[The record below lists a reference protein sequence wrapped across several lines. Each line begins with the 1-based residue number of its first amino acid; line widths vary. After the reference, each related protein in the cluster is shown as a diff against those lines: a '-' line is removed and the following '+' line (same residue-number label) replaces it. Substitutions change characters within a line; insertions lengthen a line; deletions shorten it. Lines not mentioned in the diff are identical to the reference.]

1 MQRSE
6 GFLILED
13 GKSFRGHTIGTWQHA
28 LGEVVF
34 NTSMT
39 GYQEILT
46 DPSYAEQIIV
56 MTYPLIGNYGISTQ
70 SAESASIHASG
81 LIVSESCNS
90 PSHWQSFGALDSF
103 LVSNNV
109 AGLAGVDTRALTR
122 HLRAHGT
129 LRGVFVTELSA
140 EAEWHNTL
148 MLHKSAA
155 NITDKV
161 TTLLPYCAKPSGS
174 WRVAVI
180 DYGAKAGI
188 IRALSALDAEVWVYP
203 CSSHATEI
211 LASKPD
217 AVVLSNGPGNPED
230 CTHAILTTR
239 ELIRHTPTMGICL
252 GHQILGL
259 ALGGEAYRLKFGH
272 RGGNHPVKDLISGRA
287 FITAQNH
294 GYAIAE
300 SAKSTF
306 VVTHNNINDGSIEG
320 IKHKELPVFSVQFH
334 PEASPGPNDALALF
348 ETLRSHACGS
358 VNYA

>member
-1 MQRSE
+1 MHRSE

-13 GKSFRGHTIGTWQHA
+13 GKTFSGHAIGAWQQP

-70 SAESASIHASG
+70 SAESASIHARG
-81 LIVSESCNS
+81 LIVSESCHT
-90 PSHWQSFGALDSF
+90 PSHWQSFGALDNY
-103 LVSNNV
+103 LKTNNV
-109 AGLAGVDTRALTR
+109 AGLAGVDTRSLTR
-122 HLRAHGT
+122 HLRNHGT
-129 LRGVFVTELSA
+129 LRGVFLSELSS
-140 EAEWHNTL
+140 ENDWHGTL
-148 MLHKSAA
+148 LRHKSSED
-155 NITDKV
+155 ITDKV
-161 TTLLPYCAKPSGS
+161 STPHPYCAKATGS
-174 WRVAVI
+174 WRVAVV

-203 CSSHATEI
+203 SSSSATEV
-211 LASKPD
+211 LALKPD

-230 CTHAILTTR
+230 CTQAIVTTR
-239 ELIRHTPTMGICL
+239 ELIKYTPTMGICL

-259 ALGGEAYRLKFGH
+259 ALGGEAYKLKFGH

-300 SAKSTF
+300 SCNSTF
-306 VVTHNNINDGSIEG
+306 EVTHTNINDGSIEG
-320 IKHKELPVFSVQFH
+320 IRHKELPAFSVQFH

-348 ETLRSHACGS
+348 ETLRNYACGN
-358 VNYA
+358 VQHA

>member
-13 GKSFRGHTIGTWQHA
+13 GKSFRGHTIGAWQHA

-70 SAESASIHASG
+70 SAESASIHARG
-81 LIVSESCNS
+81 LIVSESCHA
-90 PSHWQSFGALDSF
+90 PSHWQSFGALDGY
-103 LVSNNV
+103 LVSNNI
-109 AGLAGVDTRALTR
+109 AGLAGVDTRSLTR
-122 HLRAHGT
+122 HLRTYGT
-129 LRGVFVTELSA
+129 LRGVFVTELA
-140 EAEWHNTL
+140 ATADWHSTL
-148 MLHKSAA
+148 MGHKSTA
-155 NITDKV
+155 NITDMV
-161 TTLLPYCAKPSGS
+161 TSPHPYCAKPSGS

-203 CSSHATEI
+203 SHCSASEI
-211 LASKPD
+211 LVSNPD

-230 CTHAILTTR
+230 CTQAILATR
-239 ELIRHTPTMGICL
+239 EIIKHAPTMGICL

-259 ALGGEAYRLKFGH
+259 ALGGESYRLKFGH
-272 RGGNHPVKDLISGRA
+272 RGGNHPVKDLVSGRA

-294 GYAIAE
+294 GYALSE
-300 SAKSTF
+300 SQSSAF
-306 VVTHNNINDGSIEG
+306 VVTHTNINDGSIEG
-320 IKHKELPVFSVQFH
+320 IRHKELPAFSVQFH

-348 ETLRSHACGS
+348 ETLRAYTSTGAHHA
-358 VNYA
+358 